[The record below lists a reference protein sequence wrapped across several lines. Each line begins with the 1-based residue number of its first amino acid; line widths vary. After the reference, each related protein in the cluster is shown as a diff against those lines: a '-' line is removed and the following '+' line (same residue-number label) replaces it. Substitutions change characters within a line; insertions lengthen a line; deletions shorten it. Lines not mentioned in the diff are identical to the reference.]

1 MLLRLLWP
9 WFYNTP
15 VPAQSAL
22 MRGNN
27 NPQQKWPQFVYYDQM
42 LGFFFKM
49 AIEIIKILY
58 RGKKKSS
65 HQENNG
71 PTTTYCR
78 YNLGLNLLWD
88 RLNLALSLAGTK
100 DGKNH

>member
-58 RGKKKSS
+58 RGKKNP
-65 HQENNG
+65 H
-71 PTTTYCR
+71 
-78 YNLGLNLLWD
+78 
-88 RLNLALSLAGTK
+88 TK
-100 DGKNH
+100 KIMVQPQRTVDIIWA